1 MRITLNINSDNV
13 NDCILRKIPPLLL
26 FMKNPFDFSY
36 HWREDDWNSGKSIA
50 EIFSRMKF
58 SQFFTMK
65 PHINKLC
72 FLLLTALAISTN
84 SFAATQKYITDE
96 FEVTMRSGTSTANEI
111 LRMLKSG
118 EAVTILE
125 EDVDTKYSLVEA
137 EGGKKGYVLNHYLV
151 DSPSSKFQLEQLQ
164 VKSTNQQETN
174 ALLES
179 QIENLQTELGIE
191 RSDNGSLR
199 ATLQA
204 SEDELSR
211 IKDAAENTL
220 NIVNENEELRG
231 RVGQLTKINSM
242 LSDENASLKDSS
254 NIDWFVRGAGVS
266 LIAFLL
272 GILITRIRWRKRD
285 SWGSY

>member
-1 MRITLNINSDNV
+1 
-13 NDCILRKIPPLLL
+13 
-26 FMKNPFDFSY
+26 MKNTFDFSY
-36 HWREDDWNSGKSIA
+36 HWREDDCDSEKSIS

-65 PHINKLC
+65 LHITKLC
-72 FLLLTALAISTN
+72 FLLLTALATSTH

-137 EGGKKGYVLNHYLV
+137 EGGKKGYVLNRYLL

-164 VKSTNQQETN
+164 IKSTKQQETN
-174 ALLES
+174 ALLQS
-179 QIENLQTELGIE
+179 QIEKLQADLEIE
-191 RSDNGSLR
+191 QSDSGSLR

-204 SEDELSR
+204 TENELSR
-211 IKDAAENTL
+211 VKDASENTL
-220 NIVNENEELRG
+220 NIVDENEELKG

-254 NIDWFVRGAGVS
+254 NMDWFIRGAGVS

-272 GILITRIRWRKRD
+272 GILITRIRWRKQD